1 MPFKIIRNDITKM
14 TVDVIVNPANNHLR
28 KGGGVCGAIFD
39 AAGEDKLGS
48 ECLSIGYCETGD
60 CVITDSYNLPSKAMI
75 HTVGP
80 KWQGG
85 NHNEELLLE
94 GCYRKALTLAVD
106 KGYESIAFPLI
117 SSGSYGYPKSLALS
131 IAERTI
137 KEFLDEHEL
146 MVYLV
151 VYDHDSFSISEKRY
165 TDIEKFIDDHY
176 VDEHF
181 MVRSNLSNYME
192 SSTDACESNIRYSIC
207 QKKRSL
213 DDVIANLDETFSEQ
227 LLRVI
232 DEKGMTDV
240 TTYKKA
246 NVDRRLFS
254 KIRKKVDY
262 NPSKTTA
269 IALAL
274 ALELSFDETQD
285 LIGKAGYTLTR
296 SNKFDVIIEF
306 FINEE
311 NYDIFEINESLFA
324 FDQVVLG

>member
-1 MPFKIIRNDITKM
+1 
-14 TVDVIVNPANNHLR
+14 
-28 KGGGVCGAIFD
+28 
-39 AAGEDKLGS
+39 
-48 ECLSIGYCETGD
+48 
-60 CVITDSYNLPSKAMI
+60 
-75 HTVGP
+75 
-80 KWQGG
+80 
-85 NHNEELLLE
+85 
-94 GCYRKALTLAVD
+94 
-106 KGYESIAFPLI
+106 
-117 SSGSYGYPKSLALS
+117 
-131 IAERTI
+131 
-137 KEFLDEHEL
+137 